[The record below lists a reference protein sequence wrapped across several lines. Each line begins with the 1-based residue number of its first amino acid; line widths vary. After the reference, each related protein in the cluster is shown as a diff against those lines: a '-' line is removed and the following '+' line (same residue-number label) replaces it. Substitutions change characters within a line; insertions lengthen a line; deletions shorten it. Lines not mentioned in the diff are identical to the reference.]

1 MSIITELLHEKKI
14 LLKPY
19 KRFIYT
25 IYILFM
31 LFTIPMFSNPIKR
44 FDTAFNGLLKNDLSL
59 AEKAFGKAAAK
70 EGKDRLLAL
79 YELGNFYHLS
89 GDFKKS
95 IYYFNLADAV
105 AHNYEDKALISAGD
119 VINNINAILFNDSTL
134 QYEGFNYEKV
144 MSHTIN
150 AINYLFLGDMEGA
163 RVECRKAD
171 EYQRLTY
178 DHSIKLLNNSNSR
191 WINNIQLS
199 SYNEIVQHSKIN
211 NLYTVA
217 KYRKMLGDIKNTDNF
232 LENVFT
238 HYLASQIYLLQGEP
252 GLNDAMIEI
261 DRAFSLM
268 PYNSAIRCAYLDIAD
283 AHGGSS
289 LEKAKNKLKLLN
301 SNINTVSTCKDGGSV
316 IVCHEAGM
324 VPRIEEITLPFI
336 ISNMSYR
343 VSLPIYNDFGILQAP
358 VAIRTDSEN
367 IVTTTVASINNLAI
381 KNLKE
386 RMSPIITRSL
396 LGVVAKSEIQHK
408 LNEKGGSLIGS
419 MAGVISFATT
429 SADRRSW
436 LSLPA
441 EINIAKFNLNSGQN
455 SFTIYSNNGPFGFQ
469 WSETITL
476 NVKKG
481 SYHFILI
488 RYFPGSPG
496 FRKIDIKT
504 FDAKSIN

>member
-1 MSIITELLHEKKI
+1 MSIITELLHGKKI
-14 LLKPY
+14 FLKSC
-19 KRFIYT
+19 KGFSYT
-25 IYILFM
+25 IYALFM
-31 LFTIPMFSNPIKR
+31 LLTIPVFSNPIKR

-59 AEKAFGKAAAK
+59 VEKAFGKEAAK
-70 EGKDRLLAL
+70 DGKDRLLAL

-105 AHNYEDKALISAGD
+105 AHNYEDQALISAGK
-119 VINNINAILFNDSTL
+119 VINNISATLFNDSTL
-134 QYEGFNYEKV
+134 RYEGFNYEKV
-144 MSHTIN
+144 MLHTIN

-178 DHSIKLLNNSNSR
+178 DHSIKRLNSTDGQ
-191 WINNIQLS
+191 WINNIPSS
-199 SYNEIVQHSKIN
+199 SYNEIVRCSNVN

-217 KYRKMLGDIKNTDNF
+217 KYSKMFGGIKNTDNF

-238 HYLASQIYLLQGEP
+238 HYLASQIYLAQGES

-261 DRAFSLM
+261 DRAFSLV
-268 PYNSAIRCAYLDIAD
+268 PDNSVIRCAYLDIAN

-289 LEKAKNKLKLLN
+289 LEKAKNKLKLIN
-301 SNINTVSTCKDGGSV
+301 SSINTVSTDKDGGSV
-316 IVCHEAGM
+316 IICHEAGT

-336 ISNMSYR
+336 ISNTPYR
-343 VSLPIYNDFGILQAP
+343 VSLPIYNDFGTLQSP
-358 VAIRTDSEN
+358 VAIRTDSGN
-367 IVTTTVASINNLAI
+367 IVTTTVSNINSTAI
-381 KNLKE
+381 KTLKE

-396 LGVVAKSEIQHK
+396 LGVVTKSAIQHK
-408 LNEKGGSLIGS
+408 LDERGGSLIGS
-419 MAGVISFATT
+419 IAGVISFATT

-441 EINIAKFNLNSGQN
+441 EINVAKFNLNSGKN
-455 SFTIYSNNGPFGFQ
+455 SFTIYSNNGPFDFQ

-476 NVKKG
+476 NVTKG

-488 RYFPGSPG
+488 RYFPG

-504 FDAKSIN
+504 FDAKTIN